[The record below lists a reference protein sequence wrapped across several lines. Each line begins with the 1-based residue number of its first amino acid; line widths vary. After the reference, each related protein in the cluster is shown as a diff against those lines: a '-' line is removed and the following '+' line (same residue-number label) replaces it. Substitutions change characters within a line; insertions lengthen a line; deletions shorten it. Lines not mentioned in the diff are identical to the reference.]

1 MSAHLHASRVWA
13 AQNLML
19 AFSVVGPRLG
29 SVRDVM
35 SGRPSTEG
43 KGGHAL
49 RLDPCVRRK
58 GDEQVGASGDAE
70 GGNSCPLWSAKQTW
84 VLKLQT
90 EQLRGESHLVLDIVQ
105 EDLDVSLLK
114 PEKVFSLLSSHAI
127 SRELTSISRR
137 L

>member
-1 MSAHLHASRVWA
+1 MTAHLHASRVWA

-58 GDEQVGASGDAE
+58 GDEQIGASGDAE
-70 GGNSCPLWSAKQTW
+70 GGNSCPLWSAKQMR

-90 EQLRGESHLVLDIVQ
+90 EQLRGGNRTL
-105 EDLDVSLLK
+105 
-114 PEKVFSLLSSHAI
+114 FSILFRKILMYPCSNLGRFSA
-127 SRELTSISRR
+127 S
-137 L
+137 